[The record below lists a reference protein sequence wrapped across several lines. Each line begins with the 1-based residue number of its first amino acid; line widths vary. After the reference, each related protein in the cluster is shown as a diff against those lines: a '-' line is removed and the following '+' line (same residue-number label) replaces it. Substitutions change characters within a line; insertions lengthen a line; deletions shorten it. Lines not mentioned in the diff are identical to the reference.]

1 MAYLLFQKSDSKLKE
16 FKVQEVFACLFVE
29 VNNVEVQKLGLASV
43 VFFYLTFTAKL
54 RVFSPSGASVKN

>member
-1 MAYLLFQKSDSKLKE
+1 MAYLSFKKSDSKLKE

-43 VFFYLTFTAKL
+43 VFFTLPSL
-54 RVFSPSGASVKN
+54 QNSEFSLQVARA